1 MSTSEKIKALLTAT
15 NISINEAARR
25 MGTTRQN
32 LSHKMKTGKW
42 YIDDLERLAEAVGAE
57 VQITFTMPARR
68 I

>member
-1 MSTSEKIKALLTAT
+1 MSTSEKIKALLAAM
-15 NISINEAARR
+15 NISVNEAARR

-42 YIDDLERLAEAVGAE
+42 YVDDLERIAEAVGAE
-57 VQITFTMPARR
+57 VQITFAVPARR

>member
-1 MSTSEKIKALLTAT
+1 MSTSEKIRALLAAM
-15 NISINEAARR
+15 NISVNEAARR

-42 YIDDLERLAEAVGAE
+42 YVDDLERLAEAVGAE
-57 VQITFTMPARR
+57 VQITFAVPARK

>member
-1 MSTSEKIKALLTAT
+1 MSTSEKIKALLAAM
-15 NISINEAARR
+15 NISVNEAARR

-42 YIDDLERLAEAVGAE
+42 YVDDLERLAEVVGAE
-57 VQITFTMPARR
+57 VKITFAVPARK

>member
-1 MSTSEKIKALLTAT
+1 MSTSEKIKALLAAM
-15 NISINEAARR
+15 NISVNEAARR

-42 YIDDLERLAEAVGAE
+42 YVDDLERLAEAVGAE
-57 VQITFTMPARR
+57 VQITFAVPARK